1 VLLYGD
7 HPCLRKT
14 KINAL
19 LSPRP
24 KAHTRVYGIQLYYH
38 STVQCMAIRHTAY
51 EYARPYSRTRAVV
64 GPLLQCHCSSTAGSE
79 SDSYNSTAQQQQPA
93 VSAGMATAVRA
104 KSQRNG
110 LVVLLETKLVIL
122 EPPSSPSMAALAPP
136 SYPSSFD
143 AMVQAFDMRVRELKG
158 VMGLRTPAPDDDLA
172 ECLSRLAK
180 SLSAVEKGFQALQG
194 AVEAEKQSL
203 PHAEAIAA
211 KVSEQTEL
219 LRQVFANLPQQLP
232 GAASVTDAAA
242 SPSTQSP
249 AAAGSRSTALRA
261 LTNGS
266 PGGAG
271 DVAATTKGKKKRQQ
285 QGVGGG
291 AGPSS
296 SSPRPPQ
303 SARRPRRPTLEYVT
317 KDQLDAAPAYTKGRL
332 TVDKVNAGVDELR
345 ELLRAKYEICAADRR
360 KSKAAGGDS
369 RGGST
374 TTTLSRGD
382 SKRAALWRT
391 QARAPETQGYPAFFS
406 EDDLTDPPRGDA
418 LPALVRCEARS
429 TSALSLSAADT
440 PFTPTA
446 ASAASTPI
454 CCSRCG
460 G

>member
-1 VLLYGD
+1 MVVKPEYPWEAGLYFYNSVVQVSAERF
-7 HPCLRKT
+7 H
-14 KINAL
+14 
-19 LSPRP
+19 
-24 KAHTRVYGIQLYYH
+24 LYYG
-38 STVQCMAIRHTAY
+38 CA
-51 EYARPYSRTRAVV
+51 
-64 GPLLQCHCSSTAGSE
+64 GPANE
-79 SDSYNSTAQQQQPA
+79 SDSSSSGT
-93 VSAGMATAVRA
+93 VHCCVDCGCAGCCGTAVTGSDMTMTGRDRDSGNSLDIA
-104 KSQRNG
+104 G
-110 LVVLLETKLVIL
+110 TLA
-122 EPPSSPSMAALAPP
+122 PPSSPSMAALAPP

-180 SLSAVEKGFQALQG
+180 SLCAVEKGFQALQG

-203 PHAEAIAA
+203 PHAEAVAA

-232 GAASVTDAAA
+232 GAASVTDAA

-271 DVAATTKGKKKRQQ
+271 GAAATTTKGKKKRQQ

-291 AGPSS
+291 AGPSSFSS

-332 TVDKVNAGVDELR
+332 TIDKVNAGVDELR

-374 TTTLSRGD
+374 TTLSRGD
-382 SKRAALWRT
+382 SKRVALWRT

-418 LPALVRCEARS
+418 LPALVRCQACS

-440 PFTPTA
+440 PFTPPPQLHPHPSAVRGA
-446 ASAASTPI
+446 AAGDRARACP
-454 CCSRCG
+454 RCG
-460 G
+460 RLVRAARGC